1 MPDQPTADDLGV
13 VEHDEVARLILTVLL
28 DRHPALVALEE
39 LVRYF
44 DYEQPANRI
53 AAMFVREGVD
63 ELRRM
68 GLAHQLDGFAFAT
81 YSAVRASELGG

>member
-28 DRHPALVALEE
+28 DRHPALVALDE
-39 LVRYF
+39 LVHYF
-44 DYEQPANRI
+44 DYRRPEDRI
-53 AAMFVREGVD
+53 DPMFVREGID

-68 GLAHQLDGFAFAT
+68 GLAHQLEQFAFAS
-81 YSAVRASELGG
+81 YNAVRANELTG